1 MGFFWSKPEKS
12 LKESLLPTGPA
23 IILTIGDIILI
34 PSSDLDIVLN
44 NDVWQDVA
52 IALSPALIWYNNKSI
67 STDVLLRL
75 YDEICIRQLNCT
87 RPSGFNQKF
96 EKAIRT
102 SENVADTLF
111 KMGFID
117 DVENITPQ
125 HFSSNS
131 PYARIQ
137 LPMYSKNIFL

>member
-1 MGFFWSKPEKS
+1 MGFFWSKPQNP

-23 IILTIGDIILI
+23 IVLNIGDLILI
-34 PSSDLDIVLN
+34 PSSDLEIVLN

-52 IALSPALIWYNNKSI
+52 IALSPSLIWYNKKSE
-67 STDVLLRL
+67 DVLLHPC
-75 YDEICIRQLNCT
+75 ICVRQLNCI
-87 RPSGFNQKF
+87 RPPGFNQKI
-96 EKAIRT
+96 EKAIRN
-102 SENVADTLF
+102 SENIADTLF
-111 KMGFID
+111 KMGFIDDVD

-131 PYARIQ
+131 PYTRIQ

>member
-1 MGFFWSKPEKS
+1 MGFFWSKPENP

-23 IILTIGDIILI
+23 IVLNIGDIILI
-34 PSSDLDIVLN
+34 PSSDLEIVLN

-52 IALSPALIWYNNKSI
+52 IALSPSLIWYNKKSI
-67 STDVLLRL
+67 PTDVLLHS
-75 YDEICIRQLNCT
+75 YEEICIRQLNCI
-87 RPSGFNQKF
+87 RPPGFNQKF
-96 EKAIRT
+96 QKAIRN
-102 SENVADTLF
+102 SENITDILF

-131 PYARIQ
+131 PYTRIP
-137 LPMYSKNIFL
+137 LSMYSKNIFL